1 MLSVIITSF
10 NEGGDVA
17 ATIASVRQNTSDCEI
32 IVVDD
37 GSTDGSCDQAGADK
51 ILRHDQRIG
60 IAASRIDGIEAA
72 SGDCYAFLDAH
83 QYPTEGCLNKCA
95 EVAIQR
101 QAIVCPCTRGPKD
114 RVQGNGT
121 IWTGHGSIMG
131 QQPNG
136 LFVGRWRNRQPRDSL
151 SRCSMMIVPG
161 YVIPKSIYHQVAWL
175 PQLQQWGGSEPCITV
190 RAFFTDVDILH
201 LCGPIARHLFRGKT
215 EDGGIVRPFSA
226 PFSVTWR
233 NHAHT
238 ARLCFDDATWQRYWW
253 PGVFGKWGKRE
264 EEREFHTPEVIAQHS
279 QFASYKQRSDEE
291 FWRGLIGVDLPWSR
305 KKTGGEVLRAG

>member
-1 MLSVIITSF
+1 VAVHVLAIAGGVGGAKLALGLSRHLAPDALTIVVNTGDDETFHGLHVSPDLDTVMYTLAGVANPETGWGLAGESFRTLGALERLGADTWFRLGDLDLATHIRRTEMLQHGLTLSQATRALASAQGIRHPIVPMS
-10 NEGGDVA
+10 DDRVR
-17 ATIASVRQNTSDCEI
+17 TIAVTEQ
-32 IVVDD
+32 
-37 GSTDGSCDQAGADK
+37 
-51 ILRHDQRIG
+51 
-60 IAASRIDGIEAA
+60 
-72 SGDCYAFLDAH
+72 GDLAF
-83 QYPTEGCLNKCA
+83 QEY
-95 EVAIQR
+95 
-101 QAIVCPCTRGPKD
+101 
-114 RVQGNGT
+114 
-121 IWTGHGSIMG
+121 
-131 QQPNG
+131 
-136 LFVGRWRNRQPRDSL
+136 FVHRR
-151 SRCSMMIVPG
+151 
-161 YVIPKSIYHQVAWL
+161 
-175 PQLQQWGGSEPCITV
+175 SEPCITV